1 MLQIYII
8 RICSPFLH
16 AVSPLRVRFFL
27 RLPIFLTL
35 FALLAAYTYAQTA
48 RFDQPSYAASF
59 DQGRGQLQ
67 VGGPFV
73 GIEFHHSRPFPSR
86 ISFYSPVAN
95 SIDLSTDYWKRDVSQ
110 PFSVLLS
117 VDGALRNLQNESF
130 GYRGTPAGVV
140 FSSETPEYSVDVS
153 YQFGEELPLMVLR
166 ISVTNKDMSP
176 QNIGLTVEMAAS
188 LHTSHAYTLVDSAWT
203 SYQNQGQTFLA
214 DYVRPEAGNAQV
226 FVLNKG
232 VAPDAFGP
240 EANRLPVV
248 QQNPASSFSY
258 HQTVAPGESMDIIQL
273 IGSCDRKD
281 CAAILAQAGSVW
293 QDDVKA
299 YADRVSN
306 YAQHE
311 ALFSIAD
318 TSLYQTMQWSKALLQ
333 ADKHYIDGHIV
344 PMPTPAQYNFFFTH
358 DLLLTD
364 LGAVMFDTERVK
376 EDLKYILTL
385 ARGDSLLPHAY
396 YWRED
401 GFKTE
406 PTNADNWNH
415 LWLVIASASY
425 LQHSGDRA
433 TLSEMLPMIRQSLR
447 IMLENEQADLMYA
460 SRPDWWDIGNKYGA
474 RAYITTLTIR
484 ALQSY
489 LYLDTE
495 LGTSDPKAS
504 YYARLTGRMKEQLV
518 DKLWDDE
525 AGYLLNMV
533 DSVRVDRHY
542 YSGSLLAAAF
552 GQLDSVRMRTLLE
565 TARRELL
572 DEQIGIRNAM
582 PPDFHELT
590 ERYQFLE
597 GEVGAPYKYMNGGVW
612 PQGIAWYILGLIAS
626 DQPEAAAQALRDYLT
641 LDGIRQSPNGQPAF
655 FEYREANPDSP
666 TYGQIDKTTFLW
678 AGGWYLHVLYQ
689 LSGVRE
695 NAWNVSFEPR
705 TPVAFENT
713 AYDLMV
719 GGQKSRVTWSGKGS
733 TFKSITLDGMGAAS
747 AVLTAAV
754 NRIELVRGH
763 PASPYLA
770 RASARVTHVS
780 FQKKEQKLT
789 ITARGVP
796 GQDVQ
801 YAVYSPLPLRSI
813 FVDGLEGIM
822 DLSMIEED
830 IGLYLISFRTTF
842 TSGTGTVS
850 ASF

>member
-1 MLQIYII
+1 MLQIFNF
-8 RICSPFLH
+8 RIWGSFQDNAPPFG
-16 AVSPLRVRFFL
+16 LRLLF
-27 RLPIFLTL
+27 RLPIFLTF
-35 FALLAAYTYAQTA
+35 FAMLGASAYAQTA

-110 PFSVLLS
+110 PFRVILS
-117 VDGALRNLQNESF
+117 VDRELRNLQNESF

-140 FSSETPEYSVDVS
+140 FSSENPRYAVDVS
-153 YQFGEELPLMVLR
+153 YQFGEELPIMAMR
-166 ISVTNKDMSP
+166 ISVTNKDESP
-176 QNIGLTVEMAAS
+176 QKVELSVEMAAS
-188 LHTSHAYTLVDSAWT
+188 LHTSHAYTSLDSAWT
-203 SYQNQGQTFLA
+203 SYQDEGQTFFA
-214 DYVRPEAGNAQV
+214 DYESPEAGNARV

-232 VAPDAFGP
+232 EASDQVGTK
-240 EANRLPVV
+240 ANRGPLY
-248 QQNPASSFSY
+248 QQNPVSSFSY
-258 HQTVAPGESMDIIQL
+258 RKTLAPGESINIIQL
-273 IGSCDRKD
+273 VGSCDRKD
-281 CAAILAQAGSVW
+281 CEAILAKAGSAW
-293 QDDVKA
+293 QDDVTA
-299 YADRVSN
+299 YENRVSN
-306 YAQHE
+306 YAQME
-311 ALFSIAD
+311 ALFSVAD
-318 TSLYQTMQWSKALLQ
+318 TTLFQTMQWSKALLQ
-333 ADKHYIDGHIV
+333 ADKHYIDGHVV

-406 PTNADNWNH
+406 STNPDNWNH

-460 SRPDWWDIGNKYGA
+460 SRPDWWDIGNRYGA

-489 LYLDTE
+489 LYIDTE

-504 YYARLTGRMKEQLV
+504 NYARLAGRMNEQLV

-533 DSVRVDRHY
+533 DSVSVDRHY

-552 GQLDSVRMRTLLE
+552 GQLDQVRMRTLLE

-763 PASPYLA
+763 PESPYLA

-780 FQKKEQKLT
+780 YQKKEQKLT

>member
-1 MLQIYII
+1 MLGA
-8 RICSPFLH
+8 S
-16 AVSPLRVRFFL
+16 A
-27 RLPIFLTL
+27 
-35 FALLAAYTYAQTA
+35 YAQTA

-110 PFSVLLS
+110 PFRVILS
-117 VDGALRNLQNESF
+117 VDRELRNLQNESF

-140 FSSETPEYSVDVS
+140 FSSENPRYGVDVS
-153 YQFGEELPLMVLR
+153 YQFGEELPIMAMR
-166 ISVTNKDMSP
+166 ISVTNKDESP
-176 QNIGLTVEMAAS
+176 KKVELSVEMAAS
-188 LHTSHAYTLVDSAWT
+188 LHTSHAYTSLDSAWT
-203 SYQNQGQTFLA
+203 SYQDEGQTFFA
-214 DYVRPEAGNAQV
+214 DYERPEAGNARV

-232 VAPDAFGP
+232 EASDQVGTK
-240 EANRLPVV
+240 ANRGPLY
-248 QQNPASSFSY
+248 QQNPVSSFSY
-258 HQTVAPGESMDIIQL
+258 HKTLAPGESINIIQL
-273 IGSCDRKD
+273 VGSCDRKD
-281 CAAILAQAGSVW
+281 CEAILAKAGSAW
-293 QDDVKA
+293 QDDLKA
-299 YADRVSN
+299 YEDRVSN
-306 YAQHE
+306 YVQKQAF
-311 ALFSIAD
+311 FSVAD

-333 ADKHYIDGHIV
+333 ADKHYIDGHVV

-376 EDLKYILTL
+376 ADLNYILTL

-415 LWLVIASASY
+415 LWLVIMSASY
-425 LQHSGDRA
+425 LQHSGDQA
-433 TLSEMLPMIRQSLR
+433 TIVKLLPMIRQSLR
-447 IMLENEQADLMYA
+447 IMLENERADLMYA
-460 SRPDWWDIGNKYGA
+460 SRPDWWDIGNQYGA

-495 LGTSDPKAS
+495 MGTSDPKAS
-504 YYARLTGRMKEQLV
+504 YYARLAGRMKEQLV

-552 GQLDSVRMRTLLE
+552 GQLDQVRMRTLLE
-565 TARRELL
+565 TAGRELL
-572 DEQIGIRNAM
+572 DKQIGIRNAM

-626 DQPEAAAQALRDYLT
+626 DQPETAAQALRDYLT

-655 FEYREANPDSP
+655 FEYREANPESP

-763 PASPYLA
+763 PESPYLA
-770 RASARVTHVS
+770 RASARVTHIS

-789 ITARGVP
+789 IIARGVP

-813 FVDGLEGIM
+813 FVDGLEEII
-822 DLSMIEED
+822 DLSTIEED
-830 IGLYLISFRTTF
+830 IGLYLISFRTAF